1 MTIYRKSEYFFRSF
15 NIKTGAE
22 NKKKVVKE
30 MIGRSQQEVSSK
42 IGVLEELTNLFK
54 TFFEELIFWKI
65 DFFFKLT
72 SPQISFKHL
81 TESLGKL
88 LLLSGRL
95 ERNPICRISFNGC
108 FLITRDYSEQ
118 WW

>member
-1 MTIYRKSEYFFRSF
+1 
-15 NIKTGAE
+15 
-22 NKKKVVKE
+22 
-30 MIGRSQQEVSSK
+30 MIERSQQEVSSK
-42 IGVLEELTNLFK
+42 IDVLEELTNLFK
-54 TFFEELIFWKI
+54 TFFEEWMFRKI

-81 TESLGKL
+81 TESLGKF